1 MAIKYFVYCGIFSM
15 NQEQDENMGI
25 LFVHVQRQSNYMSS
39 AQFVHQLGTVCAS
52 HCGRFLKR
60 WIYTVRKIL
69 PTAMK
74 ECKKGQI
81 SIMPKIPEILV
92 RIHMERSISI
102 SSDQNI
108 WHHHWRWS
116 TYFKFVAPSL
126 TKWFFV
132 FIVGNLEM
140 E

>member
-1 MAIKYFVYCGIFSM
+1 
-15 NQEQDENMGI
+15 MGI
-25 LFVHVQRQSNYMSS
+25 LFVHAQRQSNYTSS
-39 AQFVHQLGTVCAS
+39 AQFVHQLGTVRAS

-60 WIYTVRKIL
+60 WIYTVRKVL

-74 ECKKGQI
+74 ECKKGVDFHYA
-81 SIMPKIPEILV
+81 IMV

-126 TKWFFV
+126 TRWFFV
-132 FIVGNLEM
+132 LIIGNLEM